1 MRRVP
6 RRLSTIG
13 CCVFAALLS
22 VLGLAACSG
31 GFQGSSASGSSS
43 SGSSSSQDSAL
54 KVTQPVSV
62 TVNVGQT
69 ATFNVTASGTGPFA
83 YQWFV
88 NGTAISGATSNTYTT
103 SATAAGQSG
112 MVFTVVVTNS
122 SGTVTSGPATLTV
135 MGPAAPLAK
144 SIVPSNATPVY
155 DASVML
161 VPTFSGGTATIGSS
175 GVGSSDITANAVSGA
190 SYPTPALTAGKTYT
204 LTVTDSKGNVVS
216 TTCLVTPSAIALT
229 PITPGTQTEAPGHVT
244 FSSTATGGLTN
255 GVTWMASAG
264 TFVGNVWTSP
274 NTAGTYTITATSVD
288 NPSVLVTTT
297 TTISGP
303 VINTQPVAQHDCS
316 GGVLSLSVAA
326 NYAATYQW
334 NLGGT
339 PISGATS
346 ATYVVA
352 NASSANAGNYTVT
365 VTNGVGSVTSSVAAV
380 AVGST
385 ITSNPVSLSLH
396 LTQVGTFSVAAQG
409 LSPFTYQWYQ
419 IPSGGS
425 TGTAISGATSP
436 VYTTPGVDAS
446 YNGAK
451 YYAVATDSCSTPLN
465 STNANLTVVTG
476 NASPTIIT
484 QPVGQTVATGGTTSF
499 TVVAVGSG
507 TLTYQWYRIPAGS
520 TTGAVVSGATSATY
534 NVPATSTTNA
544 NNGDQYYVI
553 VSNAYGQVV
562 SQQVTLAVGAGIQI
576 TRQPQTQYINVGDT
590 ATYTV
595 AATSTLPL
603 TYQWYEAA
611 AGTSTFTAV
620 AGATNPTLNFG
631 PGATGDTG
639 DVFKVVV
646 SNGTS
651 TATSNSAALFVG
663 PLTQVPN
670 LCNAEWSAIDDAVAL
685 LPLSSC
691 SYQLTSST
699 NSQHGELVWPALVST
714 GNMTLSFTMTLSNPS
729 STPADGFTIVLGD
742 PSLGA
747 TPTSIG
753 IVGQGLGAEG
763 IPGLVFEYDDYH
775 NANEPAV
782 PYFAVTRGET
792 AQFENPYYAY
802 NGNIPTLVALG
813 QTISHDYV
821 LTIVNNVLTVTLDGS
836 EVVNALINPP
846 PVAYVYVTASTGGSW
861 ETAVISN
868 VSSVITPPP
877 N

>member
-6 RRLSTIG
+6 RRLSMVG
-13 CCVFAALLS
+13 LCVLSALVSLMTMS
-22 VLGLAACSG
+22 ACSG
-31 GFQGSSASGSSS
+31 GFQGSKIPAESSLTI
-43 SGSSSSQDSAL
+43 SQPA
-54 KVTQPVSV
+54 SV
-62 TVNVGQT
+62 TVTAGQT
-69 ATFNVTASGTGPFA
+69 ATFGVTATGTGPFT
-83 YQWFV
+83 YQWFA
-88 NGTAISGATSNTYTT
+88 NGTAVPGATSSTYTT
-103 SATAAGQSG
+103 SSTTMSQSG
-112 MVFTVVVTNS
+112 TVFTVVVTGS
-122 SGTVTSGPATLTV
+122 QGTVTSSPATLTV
-135 MGPAAPLAK
+135 NNSAAVAKSLVASNAAP
-144 SIVPSNATPVY
+144 PYNGT
-155 DASVML
+155 VML
-161 VPTFSGGTATIGSS
+161 IPTFSGGTATIGST
-175 GVGSSDITANAVSGA
+175 GVGSSDITANAVSGT

-216 TTCLVTPSAIALT
+216 TTCLVTPQSVALT
-229 PITPGTQTEAPGHVT
+229 PITPGTQTEAPGQVSFAT
-244 FSSTATGGLTN
+244 TATGGLTN
-255 GVTWMASAG
+255 TVTWKASSG

-288 NPSVLVTTT
+288 DPAVSVTTT

-303 VINTQPVAQHDCS
+303 VIKTQPVGQHDCS
-316 GGVLSLSVAA
+316 GGVLTLTVLAQ
-326 NYAATYQW
+326 YATSYQW

-339 PISGATS
+339 PIPGATS
-346 ATYVVA
+346 ATYSVSA
-352 NASSANAGNYTVT
+352 ASSANAGNYTVT
-365 VTNGVGSVTSSVAAV
+365 VTNGIGSTTSSVAAV

-396 LTQVGTFSVAAQG
+396 ATQVGTFSVAAQG

-419 IPSGGS
+419 IPSGGT
-425 TGTAISGATSP
+425 TGTVISGATSP
-436 VYTTPGVDAS
+436 VYTTPAVDVS

-451 YYAVATDSCSTPLN
+451 YYSVVTDSCTTPLN
-465 STNANLTVVTG
+465 SSNANLSVVAG

-499 TVVAVGSG
+499 TVVAAGSG

-544 NNGDQYYVI
+544 NNGDKYYVI

-576 TRQPQTQYINVGDT
+576 TQQPQTQYINVGDT

-663 PLTQVPN
+663 PLAQVAN
-670 LCNAEWSAIDDAVAL
+670 LCDSNWSAIGNAVAL

-691 SYQLTSST
+691 SYQLTAST
-699 NSQHGELVWPALVST
+699 NNQHGELVWPTLVAT
-714 GNMTLSFTMTLSNPS
+714 GDMTLSFTMTLSNPS

-775 NANEPAV
+775 NAGEPAV

-802 NGNIPTLVALG
+802 NGNIPTLVAVG
-813 QTISHDYV
+813 QSITHNYV

-846 PVAYVYVTASTGGSW
+846 PVAYVYVTASTGGSY

>member
-6 RRLSTIG
+6 RRLSTVG
-13 CCVFAALLS
+13 LCVFAALVSLLTMS
-22 VLGLAACSG
+22 ACSG
-31 GFQGSSASGSSS
+31 GFQGSKIPAE
-43 SGSSSSQDSAL
+43 SAL
-54 KVTQPVSV
+54 TISQPASV
-62 TVNVGQT
+62 TVTAGQT
-69 ATFNVTASGTGPFA
+69 ATFGVTATGTGGPFT

-88 NGTAISGATSNTYTT
+88 NGVAIPGGTSNTFTT
-103 SATAAGQSG
+103 SSTTTGQSG
-112 MVFTVVVTNS
+112 AIYTVVVTS
-122 SGTVTSGPATLTV
+122 SAGSVTSSPATLTV
-135 MGPAAPLAK
+135 DSSVPLAK
-144 SIVPSNATPVY
+144 SLVASDATPPY
-155 DASVML
+155 DGTVML

-175 GVGSSDITANAVSGA
+175 GVGSSDITANAVSGT

-204 LTVTDSKGNVVS
+204 LTVKDSKGNIVS
-216 TTCLVTPSAIALT
+216 TTCLVIPQAVALT
-229 PITPGTQTEAPGHVT
+229 PITPGNQTEAPGHVT

-255 GVTWMASAG
+255 GVTWKASAG

-274 NTAGTYTITATSVD
+274 TTAGTYTITATSVD

-297 TTISGP
+297 TTVSGP

-316 GGVLSLSVAA
+316 GGVLTLSVAA

-346 ATYVVA
+346 ATYSVT

-365 VTNGVGSVTSSVAAV
+365 VTNGAGSVTSSIAAV

-385 ITSNPVSLSLH
+385 ITTNPVSLSLH
-396 LTQVGTFSVAAQG
+396 ATQVGTFSVAAQG

-419 IPSGGS
+419 IPSGGT

-436 VYTTPGVDAS
+436 VYTTPAVDAS

-451 YYAVATDSCSTPLN
+451 YYSVVTDSCTTPLN
-465 STNANLTVVTG
+465 SSNANLAVVAG

-484 QPVGQTVATGGTTSF
+484 QPVGQTVSTGGTTSF
-499 TVVAVGSG
+499 TVVAAGSG
-507 TLTYQWYRIPAGS
+507 PLAYQWYVIPAGS
-520 TTGAVVSGATSATY
+520 TTPTLVSGATSATY

-544 NNGDQYYVI
+544 NNGDKYYVV
-553 VSNAYGQVV
+553 VSNAYGQVL

-576 TRQPQTQYINVGDT
+576 TQQPQTQYINVGET

-595 AATSTLPL
+595 AATSTIPL
-603 TYQWYEAA
+603 TYQWYEAPS
-611 AGTSTFTAV
+611 GTSTFSPV

-639 DVFKVVV
+639 DVFKVIV

-670 LCNAEWSAIDDAVAL
+670 LCNTDWSAIDNATAQ
-685 LPLSSC
+685 SGC
-691 SYQLTSST
+691 SYQLTASL
-699 NSQHGELVWPALVST
+699 NSQHGELVWPSLVAT
-714 GNMTLSFTMTLSNPS
+714 GDMTLSFTMTLSNPS

-753 IVGQGLGAEG
+753 AVGQGLGAEG

-775 NANEPAV
+775 NAGEPAV

-802 NGNIPTLVALG
+802 NGTIPTLVAVG
-813 QTISHDYV
+813 QTIKHDYV
-821 LTIVNNVLTVTLDGS
+821 LTIVNNVLTVTLDGN

-846 PVAYVYVTASTGGSW
+846 PVAYVYVTASTGGSY

>member
-1 MRRVP
+1 
-6 RRLSTIG
+6 
-13 CCVFAALLS
+13 
-22 VLGLAACSG
+22 
-31 GFQGSSASGSSS
+31 
-43 SGSSSSQDSAL
+43 
-54 KVTQPVSV
+54 
-62 TVNVGQT
+62 
-69 ATFNVTASGTGPFA
+69 
-83 YQWFV
+83 
-88 NGTAISGATSNTYTT
+88 
-103 SATAAGQSG
+103 
-112 MVFTVVVTNS
+112 
-122 SGTVTSGPATLTV
+122 
-135 MGPAAPLAK
+135 
-144 SIVPSNATPVY
+144 
-155 DASVML
+155 
-161 VPTFSGGTATIGSS
+161 
-175 GVGSSDITANAVSGA
+175 
-190 SYPTPALTAGKTYT
+190 
-204 LTVTDSKGNVVS
+204 VVS
-216 TTCLVTPSAIALT
+216 TTCLVTPQSVALT
-229 PITPGTQTEAPGHVT
+229 PITPGTQTEAPGQVSFAT
-244 FSSTATGGLTN
+244 TATGGLTN
-255 GVTWMASAG
+255 TVTWKASAG

-274 NTAGTYTITATSVD
+274 NAVGTYTITATSVD
-288 NPSVLVTTT
+288 NPAVMVTTT

-303 VINTQPVAQHDCS
+303 VINTQPVSQHDCS
-316 GGVLSLSVAA
+316 GGVLTLTVLAQ
-326 NYAATYQW
+326 YASSYQW
-334 NLGGT
+334 NLNGT
-339 PISGATS
+339 PISGATA
-346 ATYVVA
+346 ATYSVSA
-352 NASSANAGNYTVT
+352 ASSTNVGNYTVT
-365 VTNGVGSVTSSVAAV
+365 VTNGIGSTTSSVAAV

-396 LTQVGTFSVAAQG
+396 ATQVGTFSVAAQG

-419 IPSGGS
+419 IPSGG
-425 TGTAISGATSP
+425 TVGTAISGATSP
-436 VYTTPGVDAS
+436 VYTTPAVDVS
-446 YNGAK
+446 YNGAQ
-451 YYAVATDSCSTPLN
+451 YYSVVKDSCATPLN
-465 STNANLTVVTG
+465 STNANLAVVAG

-499 TVVAVGSG
+499 TVVAAGSG

-520 TTGAVVSGATSATY
+520 TTGTAVGGATSATY

-544 NNGDQYYVI
+544 NNGDKYYVI
-553 VSNAYGQVV
+553 VSNAYGQVL
-562 SQQVTLAVGAGIQI
+562 SQQVTLAVGTGIQI
-576 TRQPQTQYINVGDT
+576 TQQPQTQYINVGDT

-611 AGTSTFTAV
+611 SGTSTFTAV

-670 LCNAEWSAIDDAVAL
+670 LCNTEWSAIDNAVPL

-691 SYQLTSST
+691 SYQLTAST
-699 NSQHGELVWPALVST
+699 NNQHGELVWPTLVAT
-714 GNMTLSFTMTLSNPS
+714 GDMTLSFTMTLSNPS

-753 IVGQGLGAEG
+753 ATGQGLGAEG

-775 NANEPAV
+775 NAGEPAV

-802 NGNIPTLVALG
+802 NGNIPTLVAVG
-813 QTISHDYV
+813 QSITHNYV

>member
-6 RRLSTIG
+6 RRLSMVG
-13 CCVFAALLS
+13 LCVLAALVSLMTMS
-22 VLGLAACSG
+22 ACSG
-31 GFQGSSASGSSS
+31 GFQGSKLSAESGLAI
-43 SGSSSSQDSAL
+43 SQPA
-54 KVTQPVSV
+54 SV
-62 TVNVGQT
+62 TVTAGQT
-69 ATFNVTASGTGPFA
+69 ATFGVTATGTGPFT
-83 YQWFV
+83 YQWFA
-88 NGTAISGATSNTYTT
+88 NGTALPGATSSTYTT
-103 SATAAGQSG
+103 SSTTMSQSG
-112 MVFTVVVTNS
+112 TVYTVVVTGS
-122 SGTVTSGPATLTV
+122 QGTVTSSPATLTV
-135 MGPAAPLAK
+135 NDSAAVAKSLVASNAAPPYNGTVLL
-144 SIVPSNATPVY
+144 I
-155 DASVML
+155 
-161 VPTFSGGTATIGSS
+161 PTFSGGTATIGST
-175 GVGSSDITANAVSGA
+175 GVGSSDITANAVSGT

-216 TTCLVTPSAIALT
+216 TTCLVTPQSVALT
-229 PITPGTQTEAPGHVT
+229 PIAPGTQTEAPGQVSFAT
-244 FSSTATGGLTN
+244 TATGGLTN
-255 GVTWMASAG
+255 TVTWKASSG

-288 NPSVLVTTT
+288 DPAVSVTTT

-303 VINTQPVAQHDCS
+303 VIKTQPVGQHDCS
-316 GGVLSLSVAA
+316 GGVLTLTVLAQ
-326 NYAATYQW
+326 YATSYQW

-339 PISGATS
+339 AIPGATS
-346 ATYVVA
+346 ATYSVSA
-352 NASSANAGNYTVT
+352 ASSANAGNYTVT
-365 VTNGVGSVTSSVAAV
+365 VTNGIGSTTSSVAAV

-396 LTQVGTFSVAAQG
+396 ATQVGTFSVAAQG

-419 IPSGGS
+419 IPSGGT
-425 TGTAISGATSP
+425 TGTVISGATSP
-436 VYTTPGVDAS
+436 VYTTPAVDVS

-451 YYAVATDSCSTPLN
+451 YYSVVTDSCTTPLN
-465 STNANLTVVTG
+465 SSNANLTVVAG

-499 TVVAVGSG
+499 TVVAAGSG

-520 TTGAVVSGATSATY
+520 TTGTAVSGATSATY

-544 NNGDQYYVI
+544 NDGDKYYVI

-576 TRQPQTQYINVGDT
+576 TQQPQTQYINVGDT

-663 PLTQVPN
+663 PLAQVAN
-670 LCNAEWSAIDDAVAL
+670 LCDSNWSAIGNAVAL

-691 SYQLTSST
+691 SYQLTAST
-699 NSQHGELVWPALVST
+699 NNQHGELVWPTLVAT
-714 GNMTLSFTMTLSNPS
+714 GDMTLSFTMTLSNPS

-775 NANEPAV
+775 NAGEPAV

-802 NGNIPTLVALG
+802 NGNIPTLVAVG
-813 QTISHDYV
+813 QSITHNYV

-846 PVAYVYVTASTGGSW
+846 PVAYVYVTASTGGSY